1 MKIIHTG
8 DWHIG
13 KIVNEF
19 SMIDDQRY
27 ILNELIKLINLEKP
41 DVLIIAGDIYDRS
54 IPPVEAVD
62 LLNEVFSKILIDNK
76 VKIVA
81 ISGNHDSGERIS
93 FGSKILEKEVLYI
106 QGIIEDE
113 IKSITID
120 DEEGN
125 VNFYM
130 IPYVDPAIL
139 RRKFNNSE
147 IRNHNDA
154 MKAIIN
160 RIKPNLNENERNIVV
175 THGYVT
181 YKRKDAIDKD
191 GENLYELAEL
201 EVSDSERPL
210 SIGGTDLIDSDNFD
224 CFDYVALGHLH
235 GRQKVGREEI
245 RYSGS
250 LMKYSFSEIN
260 HKKGV
265 VIIEIDGNKKIN
277 IRQEE
282 LRPKRNMRIIKGP
295 LDELIKAGLEDC
307 SNREDYI
314 QAILTD
320 EGEIIDPIGK
330 LRSAYPNIM
339 ILKREEKKDIGTSL
353 TAASKGYKSK
363 TELELFEEYYDR
375 LGSGEFTEEKK
386 EVIRDVVNEVF
397 REEGK

>member
-62 LLNEVFSKILIDNK
+62 LLNEVFSRILIDNK

-81 ISGNHDSGERIS
+81 ISGNHDSGERVS
-93 FGSKILEKEVLYI
+93 FGSKILEKEGLYI

-113 IKSITID
+113 IKSIRID

-139 RRKFNNSE
+139 RRKFNNPE

-154 MKAIIN
+154 MKAVIN
-160 RIKPNLNENERNIVV
+160 RIKPSLNENERNIVV

-181 YKRKDAIDKD
+181 YKRKDDIDKD
-191 GENLYELAEL
+191 GENLYELADL

-386 EVIRDVVNEVF
+386 EVIRNVVNEVF

>member
-27 ILNELIKLINLEKP
+27 ILNELIKLINFEKP

-81 ISGNHDSGERIS
+81 ISGNHDSGERVS
-93 FGSKILEKEVLYI
+93 FGGKILEKEGLYI

-120 DEEGN
+120 DEEGS

-139 RRKFNNSE
+139 RRKFNNPE

-154 MKAIIN
+154 MKELIN
-160 RIKPNLNENERNIVV
+160 RIKPSLNEGERNIVV

-181 YKRKDAIDKD
+181 YKRKDAMDKD
-191 GENLYELAEL
+191 VENLYELAEL

-265 VIIEIDGNKKIN
+265 VIIEIDGNKNIN

-282 LRPKRNMRIIKGP
+282 LSPKRNMRIIKGP

-386 EVIRDVVNEVF
+386 EVIRNIINEVF

>member
-27 ILNELIKLINLEKP
+27 ILNELIKLINFEKP

-81 ISGNHDSGERIS
+81 ISGNHDSGERVS
-93 FGSKILEKEVLYI
+93 FVSKILEKEGLYI

-113 IKSITID
+113 IKNITISD
-120 DEEGN
+120 DEGN

-130 IPYVDPAIL
+130 IPYVDPVIL
-139 RRKFNNSE
+139 RRKFNNPE
-147 IRNHNDA
+147 IRDHNDA
-154 MKAIIN
+154 MKAVIS
-160 RIKPNLNENERNIVV
+160 RIKPSLNESERNIVV

-181 YKRKDAIDKD
+181 YKRNDVIDKD

-210 SIGGTDLIDSDNFD
+210 SIGGTDLIDSDNFN

-245 RYSGS
+245 RY
-250 LMKYSFSEIN
+250 
-260 HKKGV
+260 
-265 VIIEIDGNKKIN
+265 
-277 IRQEE
+277 
-282 LRPKRNMRIIKGP
+282 
-295 LDELIKAGLEDC
+295 
-307 SNREDYI
+307 
-314 QAILTD
+314 
-320 EGEIIDPIGK
+320 
-330 LRSAYPNIM
+330 
-339 ILKREEKKDIGTSL
+339 
-353 TAASKGYKSK
+353 
-363 TELELFEEYYDR
+363 
-375 LGSGEFTEEKK
+375 
-386 EVIRDVVNEVF
+386 
-397 REEGK
+397 

>member
-81 ISGNHDSGERIS
+81 ISGNHDSGERVS
-93 FGSKILEKEVLYI
+93 FGSKILEKEGLYI

-113 IKSITID
+113 IKSIRID

-139 RRKFNNSE
+139 RRKFNNPE

-154 MKAIIN
+154 MKAVIN
-160 RIKPNLNENERNIVV
+160 RIKPSLNENERNIVV

-191 GENLYELAEL
+191 GENLYELADL

-265 VIIEIDGNKKIN
+265 VIIEIDGNKRIN

-386 EVIRDVVNEVF
+386 EVIRNVVNEVF

>member
-62 LLNEVFSKILIDNK
+62 LLNEVFSRILIDNK

-81 ISGNHDSGERIS
+81 ISGNHDSGERVS
-93 FGSKILEKEVLYI
+93 FGSKILEKEGLYI

-113 IKSITID
+113 IKSIRID

-139 RRKFNNSE
+139 RRKFNNHE

-154 MKAIIN
+154 MKAVIN
-160 RIKPNLNENERNIVV
+160 RIKPSLNENERNIVV

-191 GENLYELAEL
+191 GENLYELADL

-386 EVIRDVVNEVF
+386 EVIRNVVNEVF
-397 REEGK
+397 REGGK

>member
-27 ILNELIKLINLEKP
+27 ILNELIKLINFEKP

-81 ISGNHDSGERIS
+81 ISGNHDSGERVS
-93 FGSKILEKEVLYI
+93 FVSKILEKEGLYI

-113 IKSITID
+113 IKNITISD
-120 DEEGN
+120 DEGN

-130 IPYVDPAIL
+130 IPYVDPVIL
-139 RRKFNNSE
+139 RRKFNNPE
-147 IRNHNDA
+147 IRDHNDA
-154 MKAIIN
+154 MKAVIS
-160 RIKPNLNENERNIVV
+160 RIKSSLNESERNIVV

-181 YKRKDAIDKD
+181 YKRNDVIDKD

-210 SIGGTDLIDSDNFD
+210 SIGGTDLIDSDNFN

-265 VIIEIDGNKKIN
+265 IIIEIDGNKKIN

-330 LRSAYPNIM
+330 LRNAYPNIM
-339 ILKREEKKDIGTSL
+339 ILKREENKNIGTSL

-386 EVIRDVVNEVF
+386 EVIRNVINEVF